1 MQRGN
6 LVRPHVAGE
15 RDSLFFYF
23 SQPSHAMNAT
33 DLAQN
38 GDALTSPIH
47 TVISDDPLCRDETIE
62 QWTRLVRQYYP
73 NLAVPIARAMA
84 QRAAQGPYG
93 DAMQSIAK
101 GLAYFDERAI
111 LELTGSELQMLSA
124 LLLNLREQAQ
134 RLLQQVNAQWSE
146 E

>member
-1 MQRGN
+1 
-6 LVRPHVAGE
+6 
-15 RDSLFFYF
+15 
-23 SQPSHAMNAT
+23 MNAT
-33 DLAQN
+33 DIAQSAE
-38 GDALTSPIH
+38 ALTSPIH
-47 TVISDDPLCRDETIE
+47 TVRNDEPLCQVETIE
-62 QWTRLVRQYYP
+62 QWTRLVRRYYP

-101 GLAYFDERAI
+101 GLARFDQRAI

-124 LLLNLREQAQ
+124 LCMNLREATQ
-134 RLLQQVNAQWSE
+134 RLFQQLNAQWNE